1 MDTQDRSVRS
11 FRPGAVI
18 GGLVLL
24 ALGAALLLDQTL
36 LLTASTGRL
45 IGPLVLIV
53 LGVAMT
59 FDRAAFVCSIPA
71 RKPENGDVAVRMPG
85 RRRSSTGGLWLIGIG
100 VWMLIAQN
108 HFWGLTFETS
118 WPLLLVFMGIM
129 IVIRGWR

>member
-18 GGLVLL
+18 GGLMLL
-24 ALGAALLLDQTL
+24 GLGAALLIDQSL
-36 LLTASTGRL
+36 ELTVSTGRL

-53 LGVAMT
+53 LGAALT
-59 FDRAAFVCSIPA
+59 FDRAAFVCTVRD
-71 RKPENGDVAVRMPG
+71 RKTENGDVAIRVP
-85 RRRSSTGGLWLIGIG
+85 RRRSSSGGLWLIGIG

-129 IVIRGWR
+129 TVIRGWR